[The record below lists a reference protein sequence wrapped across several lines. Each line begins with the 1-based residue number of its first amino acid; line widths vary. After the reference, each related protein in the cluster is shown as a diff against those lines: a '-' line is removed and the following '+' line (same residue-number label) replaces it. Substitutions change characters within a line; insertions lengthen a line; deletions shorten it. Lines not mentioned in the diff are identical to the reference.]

1 MNKVCII
8 GRLTQE
14 HTVRTTEGGI
24 MVLSNS
30 VACPRDKDNTDFINV
45 VAFGKTAETIE
56 KFFKKGERIGIEGSI
71 RTTTYTSQDGSK
83 RYNTAVIIERIDFL
97 NDKPKVEQKPKVANN
112 PYGISDEDL
121 PF

>member
-14 HTVRTTEGGI
+14 NTIRNTEGGT

-30 VACPRDKDNTDFINV
+30 VAVYRVQNNTDFINV

-56 KFFKKGERIGIEGSI
+56 KFFKKGDRIGLEGSI
-71 RTTTYTSQDGSK
+71 RTTTYQAADGTN
-83 RYNTAVIIERIDFL
+83 RHNVAVVIDRVDFI
-97 NDKPKVEQKPKVANN
+97 NDKPKEEQKKVVQN
-112 PYGISDEDL
+112 PYGITDDDL